1 METICWKVDEDEQ
14 LQNHPYIIE
23 AAKQLQHGKTVAFP
37 TETVY
42 GLGADATD
50 EQAVQAIFDAKG
62 RPADNPLIVHVG
74 IRDVIEQH
82 VTGISIKAQQLIDAF
97 WPGAL
102 TIILPSKGG
111 LANNVTAGL
120 TTVGFRMPDHPVALA
135 LLQEAAIP
143 IAAPSA
149 NSSGKPS
156 PTSHEH
162 VLQDLNSKIHG
173 VVDGGQTGVGVES
186 TVIDCTLD
194 VPMILRPGGVTQAE
208 IEAVIGTVDLAP
220 SLVKGD
226 DTPRSPGMKYK
237 HYAPDCPIWVVSGNS
252 HHMREVIEQ
261 QQSEGKRVGLMI
273 SDERAEELGVAT
285 DLSLGTRD
293 NLGEV
298 TRRLYHTLR
307 KVDTLQYDVVLAE
320 SFSKAG
326 IGEALMNRLEKA
338 ATKII

>member
-14 LQNHPYIIE
+14 LQNHPYIIK
-23 AAKQLQHGKTVAFP
+23 AAKYLSHGKTVAFP

-74 IRDVIEQH
+74 SRDVVEQY
-82 VTGISIKAQQLIDAF
+82 VTHISAKAQQLIEAF

-111 LANNVTAGL
+111 LASNVTAGL
-120 TTVGFRMPDHPVALA
+120 TTVGVRMPDHPVALA

-143 IAAPSA
+143 VAAPSA

-162 VLQDLNSKIHG
+162 VLQDLNSKING

-194 VPMILRPGGVTQAE
+194 VPMILRPGGVTQTQ
-208 IEAVIGTVDLAP
+208 IEAVIGAVNLAP

-226 DTPRSPGMKYK
+226 DAPRSPGMKYK
-237 HYAPDCPIWVVSGNS
+237 HYAPDCPIWVVSGGS
-252 HHMREVIEQ
+252 HHMREIIEQ
-261 QQSEGKRVGLMI
+261 QQSEGMRVGLMV
-273 SDERAEELGVAT
+273 SDERAEELDLAT
-285 DLSLGTRD
+285 DLSLGSRD
-293 NLGEV
+293 NLTEV

-320 SFSKAG
+320 SFSKAE